1 MIHVGETTDPVSEAV
16 IIGERRV
23 TTATGRFG
31 HMRVMDRQDLDW
43 VEAVERRCYPFPWS
57 RSGLEMA
64 LRKGQGWVFCQPV
77 GTPCGYCFVQTVVD
91 EVELLNF
98 AIVPELQGRGIG
110 GAALQALLQR
120 FDTDAF
126 VQMFLEVRASNR
138 AARRLYQRAG
148 FNEIGVRP
156 DYYRCAEGGRED
168 AILMAYSF
176 AGAKA
181 FPFQTGEG

>member
-1 MIHVGETTDPVSEAV
+1 MKSA
-16 IIGERRV
+16 
-23 TTATGRFG
+23 AQFG

-64 LRKGQGWVFCQPV
+64 LRKGQGWVFCQPE

-110 GAALQALLQR
+110 RAALEALLQR
-120 FDTDAF
+120 FETGDF
-126 VQMFLEVRASNR
+126 VQMFLEVRASNWP
-138 AARRLYQRAG
+138 ARRLYQKAG
-148 FNEIGVRP
+148 FNEIGLRP
-156 DYYRCAEGGRED
+156 DYYRCQGGARED
-168 AILMAYSF
+168 AVLMARTF
-176 AGAKA
+176 AGAV
-181 FPFQTGEG
+181 PFSV